1 MLKLKKVVIMANSI
15 SFEALPSEV
24 QQLTLKIALNG
35 NNPVNPVG
43 TSLVSKNF
51 NAQTNKVLE
60 GEFRRIFEVLS
71 PTDAHDADII
81 KKIYIK
87 LFKDAGLQLIPVS
100 LERCNELKLNIIKFL
115 SVLPQARNLWGM
127 DSFHQRSLTTLN
139 ENLRS
144 WVKETP
150 ELTKLSFYS
159 RNLTHLHP
167 VIGTL
172 GNLTKLDLNHN
183 LLTAL
188 PSEIRHLTNLITLT
202 LSNNKLITLPPE
214 IGNLTSLRLLN
225 LEHNQLNT
233 LPPEIGNLTSL
244 RTLNL
249 EHNQL
254 TTLPPEIKELQ
265 SLMLLC
271 IKKNSFE
278 EIPRDLHLWIVTN
291 PSFRLL

>member
-167 VIGTL
+167 VIGKL
-172 GNLTKLDLNHN
+172 ENLSRLDLQHN

-188 PSEIRHLTNLITLT
+188 PSEIKNLTNLTSLN
-202 LSNNKLITLPPE
+202 LSCNQLRVLPPE
-214 IGNLTSLRLLN
+214 IGSLTKLRRLFLN
-225 LEHNQLNT
+225 NNQLAA
-233 LPPEIGNLTSL
+233 LPPETGNLTQLRSL
-244 RTLNL
+244 FIKNNPLVALPSTLL
-249 EHNQL
+249 
-254 TTLPPEIKELQ
+254 K
-265 SLMLLC
+265 
-271 IKKNSFE
+271 
-278 EIPRDLHLWIVTN
+278 
-291 PSFRLL
+291 RLAEGQRIIII